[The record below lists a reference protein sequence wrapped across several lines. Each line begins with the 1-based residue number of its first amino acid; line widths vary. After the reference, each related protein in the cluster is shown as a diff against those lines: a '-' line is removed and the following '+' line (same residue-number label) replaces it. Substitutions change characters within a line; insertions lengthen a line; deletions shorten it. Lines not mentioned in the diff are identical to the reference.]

1 MSRRFPFATLL
12 VIPVLLAAAAG
23 CDKPS
28 TENGTNNQNTD
39 PGTQP
44 SDEPYFTTDIPDLIN
59 TDSSLEHYFG
69 YSTNLDDSEVQITS
83 SEDWCLIEYSSGSV
97 NMRVSRWGR
106 DTEKD
111 GRDAYPAPRSC
122 MVTIIGGSIFTKTV
136 TVCQESDAGLIQT
149 PNYMTTLYVN
159 PSGGTETLTIDTN
172 CIGLTARTD
181 ADWIKAEFIDRATLQ
196 IVTQPHPDNV
206 FTPRTAGITI
216 CSVVNDSKTINLT
229 VKENDPELSSG
240 RFGYEDHTN
249 WD

>member
-69 YSTNLDDSEVQITS
+69 YSTNLADGEIQITP
-83 SEDWCLIEYSSGSV
+83 SEDWCQVTYSSGSV
-97 NMRVSRWGR
+97 NLRVSRWGR

-122 MVTIIGGSIFTKTV
+122 TVTVKGGYIFTKTV
-136 TVCQESDAGLIQT
+136 TVNQESDAGLIQT

-159 PSGGTETLTIDTN
+159 PSGGTETLAIDTN

-181 ADWIKAEFIDRATLQ
+181 ADWVQAEFIDRASLR
-196 IVTQPHPDNV
+196 IVTQPHPDDV
-206 FTPRTAGITI
+206 STPRTARITI
-216 CSVVNDSKTINLT
+216 CSVVNDSKMINLT
-229 VKENDPELSSG
+229 VKENDPKLSSG
-240 RFGYEDHTN
+240 GYGYEDYTN

>member
-1 MSRRFPFATLL
+1 MLRKLPFITLF

-23 CDKPS
+23 CNKPS
-28 TENGTNNQNTD
+28 AENGAGNQNTD

-44 SDEPYFTTDIPDLIN
+44 SEKPYFTTDVPDVIN

-69 YSTNLDDSEVQITS
+69 YSTNLADGEIQITP
-83 SEDWCLIEYSSGSV
+83 SEDWCQVTYSSGSV
-97 NMRVSRWGR
+97 NLRVSRWGR

-122 MVTIIGGSIFTKTV
+122 TITIKGGSIFTKTI
-136 TVCQESDAGLIQT
+136 TVNQESDAGLIQT

-159 PSGGTETLTIDTN
+159 PSGGTETLAIDTN

-181 ADWIKAEFIDRATLQ
+181 ADWVKAEFIDRASLR
-196 IVTQPHPDNV
+196 IVTQPHPDDV
-206 FTPRTAGITI
+206 STPRSARITI

-240 RFGYEDHTN
+240 GYGYEDHTN